1 MESQLHG
8 LTATEAAKRLEKDGP
23 NEVPEP
29 EFNFWK
35 AFLSK
40 LWNLSAWILEAALLL
55 ELMGFRQGLFY

>member
-35 AFLSK
+35 AFYPSYGIYQL
-40 LWNLSAWILEAALLL
+40 
-55 ELMGFRQGLFY
+55 GF